1 MLVKKHLAM
10 VCGLVLCLETWLPGV
25 TFTVTDTADT
35 GPKTLRQAIQ
45 LANTNPNP
53 DTIVFNISGNG
64 VKKISLLSPLFP
76 VKYPVTIDG
85 WSQGGA
91 GYSGPLLIEIDGGA
105 LAEGTGCFEMLAAS
119 NTIRGLIINRFSFHA
134 IALVTNGF
142 NIIQGNYIGTD
153 STGMLARGNTNQGIV
168 IVNSPFNLIGGTTPA
183 ARNVIS
189 GNRSGIQILGAGA
202 HDNTVQGN
210 YIGLNAAGMAAI
222 PNQFSGITLSA
233 LFGTF
238 DYASDNTIGGSVAG
252 ARNVISG
259 NNGAGIELYASEPL
273 PTPGPA
279 RNRIAGNF

>member
-91 GYSGPLLIEIDGGA
+91 GYSGPPLIEIDGGA
-105 LAEGTGCFEMLAAS
+105 LTEGTGCFEMLDVPDVQKVEDAV
-119 NTIRGLIINRFSFHA
+119 GINNF
-134 IALVTNGF
+134 L
-142 NIIQGNYIGTD
+142 
-153 STGMLARGNTNQGIV
+153 
-168 IVNSPFNLIGGTTPA
+168 
-183 ARNVIS
+183 
-189 GNRSGIQILGAGA
+189 
-202 HDNTVQGN
+202 
-210 YIGLNAAGMAAI
+210 
-222 PNQFSGITLSA
+222 A
-233 LFGTF
+233 LFT
-238 DYASDNTIGGSVAG
+238 T
-252 ARNVISG
+252 SG
-259 NNGAGIELYASEPL
+259 QRLRQFVE
-273 PTPGPA
+273 
-279 RNRIAGNF
+279 